1 MLDTLCGELAKHI
14 INLNVSAMHI
24 GMDCTGN
31 QWMLADALEKEL
43 NEQGILRVKFS
54 GSSSSDPISVQD
66 RRPAKDLYTNYVT
79 ELWGRFGTYV
89 QNDMIRNLDDEACK
103 QFCTRLLDFSSND
116 SRKVVIESKSILR
129 ERLGY
134 SPDEADSAVV
144 AIEVVRKVLNIL
156 PQQNIGGTG
165 SYAESELEEYADMET
180 EMLESAG
187 FEEDDFEGTEIT
199 MDEGLTDFEI

>member
-1 MLDTLCGELAKHI
+1 M
-14 INLNVSAMHI
+14 
-24 GMDCTGN
+24 
-31 QWMLADALEKEL
+31 
-43 NEQGILRVKFS
+43 RVKFS
-54 GSSSSDPISVQD
+54 GSASSDPISMQD
-66 RRPAKDLYTNYVT
+66 KRPGKDLYTNYVT

-89 QNDMIRNLDDEACK
+89 QNDMIRNLGDEACK

-180 EMLESAG
+180 EMLESGG

-199 MDEGLTDFEI
+199 IDEGLTDFEI